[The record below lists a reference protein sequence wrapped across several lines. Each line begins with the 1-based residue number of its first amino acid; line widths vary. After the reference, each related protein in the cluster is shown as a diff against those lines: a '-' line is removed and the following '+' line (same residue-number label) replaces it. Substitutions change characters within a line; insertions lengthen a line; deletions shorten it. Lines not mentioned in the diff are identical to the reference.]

1 MLDRPDG
8 SELLAVARQTLLER
22 IVPALPE
29 DLRYDALMVANAIAI
44 AAREMNQTSQAI
56 DREREALAALLGAA
70 GQDLDLAGLRRA
82 LGRRIREGAFDDARL
97 HEVRAVLWDSVAA
110 RVAISNPKLLSAAR

>member
-44 AAREMNQTSQAI
+44 AAREMSQTSQAI
-56 DREREALAALLGAA
+56 DRERAALAALLDAS
-70 GQDLDLAGLRRA
+70 GQNLDLADLRRV
-82 LGRRIREGAFDDARL
+82 LGRRIRDGVFDGARL
-97 HEVRAVLWDSVAA
+97 PELRAVLRDAVAA
-110 RVAISNPKLLSAAR
+110 RVAISNPKLLAAAR